1 MLFLLILID
10 LLEGVWS
17 LEVVKVALINIFI
30 LTIDQES
37 NMKGVTCS
45 DEPHKRPTITT
56 ELCCVSHVSF
66 RHVEPIFQF
75 DVVTT
80 LRLRSSEGFG
90 TITTW

>member
-1 MLFLLILID
+1 
-10 LLEGVWS
+10 
-17 LEVVKVALINIFI
+17 
-30 LTIDQES
+30 
-37 NMKGVTCS
+37 MKGVTCS